1 MSGEPRLPT
10 RREPPAF
17 RRCEVRSTSARSSS
31 MVRVT
36 LAGAELAGLEHGDPG
51 SSVRVLLPRDDGH
64 FELPTWNGNEFLWGD
79 GVRARI
85 RTLTPL
91 AVRDDGA
98 SAELDVDVV
107 LHDDAPLTR
116 WALAAVSG
124 APAAVSGTGSGYE
137 IDPAARS
144 YVLLGDESAV
154 PAICTILA
162 ELPPAVTAAVH
173 LERRAVAEPV
183 ELPAHPGATVTWSV
197 LPDDA
202 PPGDTIVAAARVVA
216 LDDDTRVWAAG
227 EAAAVQRIR
236 KLLFDER
243 GVARSRATVRG
254 YWKAG
259 REGT

>member
-1 MSGEPRLPT
+1 MSSDSRLPT
-10 RREPPAF
+10 RREPPTF
-17 RRCEVRSTSARSSS
+17 RRCAVVGTVARSSS

-36 LAGAELAGLEHGDPG
+36 LAGEELVGLERGEPG
-51 SSVRVLLPRDDGH
+51 SSVRLLLPRDDGS
-64 FELPTWNGNEFLWGD
+64 FELPTWHGNEFLWSD

-91 AVRDDGA
+91 AVRDDGR

-116 WALAAVSG
+116 WAVAAVSG
-124 APAAVSGTGSGYE
+124 GPAAVSGTGSGYE
-137 IDPAARS
+137 IDPEVTS
-144 YVLLGDESAV
+144 YVFFGDESAV

-162 ELPPAVTAAVH
+162 ELPASATAVVH
-173 LERRAVAEPV
+173 LERRAAAEPV
-183 ELPAHPGATVTWSV
+183 ELPEHAGASVSWSV
-197 LPDDA
+197 LPDGA
-202 PPGDTIVAAARVVA
+202 TPGDTLVAAARDVA
-216 LDDDTRVWAAG
+216 PDVGTRVWAAG

-236 KLLFDER
+236 KLMFDER
-243 GVARSRATVRG
+243 GVPRSHATIRG

>member
-1 MSGEPRLPT
+1 
-10 RREPPAF
+10 
-17 RRCEVRSTSARSSS
+17 

-36 LAGAELAGLEHGDPG
+36 LAGAELAGLERGDPG
-51 SSVRVLLPRDDGH
+51 SSVRVLLPRDDGR

-79 GVRARI
+79 GARARI
-85 RTLTPL
+85 RTLTPVE
-91 AVRDDGA
+91 VRGDGDA
-98 SAELDVDVV
+98 TELDVDVV
-107 LHDDAPLTR
+107 VHDDAPLTR
-116 WALAAVSG
+116 WALAAVAGS
-124 APAAVSGTGSGYE
+124 PAAVSGTGSGYE

-162 ELPPAVTAAVH
+162 ELPAGATATVH
-173 LERRAVAEPV
+173 LERRTVAEPV
-183 ELPAHPGATVTWSV
+183 ELPAHPGATVVWSV

-202 PPGDTIVAAARVVA
+202 PPGDTLVDTARAVV
-216 LDDDTRVWAAG
+216 LGDDTRVWAAG

-236 KLLFDER
+236 KLVFDER
-243 GVARSRATVRG
+243 GVARSRATIRG